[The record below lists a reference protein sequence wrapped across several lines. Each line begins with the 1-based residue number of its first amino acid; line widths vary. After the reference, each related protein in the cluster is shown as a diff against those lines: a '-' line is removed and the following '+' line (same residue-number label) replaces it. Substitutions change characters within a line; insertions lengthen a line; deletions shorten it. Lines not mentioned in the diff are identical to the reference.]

1 VDSARQKAG
10 NQRVRIGLTGLASV
24 FLAVLLAAVFTGR
37 THEESP
43 IAPNGM
49 VPTGPGAAARP
60 PPAQSPPEEPLA
72 TLGLT
77 PSNPDS
83 NAAAAPAPNG
93 PPAGRR

>member
-1 VDSARQKAG
+1 
-10 NQRVRIGLTGLASV
+10 VRIGLTGLASV

-43 IAPNGM
+43 IANAVTPA
-49 VPTGPGAAARP
+49 GPGAATQPAA
-60 PPAQSPPEEPLA
+60 PAQSPPEEPLA

-77 PSNPDS
+77 PSNPDTNS
-83 NAAAAPAPNG
+83 AAQPAPNS

>member
-1 VDSARQKAG
+1 M
-10 NQRVRIGLTGLASV
+10 QRVRIGLTGLASV

-37 THEESP
+37 THQE
-43 IAPNGM
+43 APVTQNLAA
-49 VPTGPGAAARP
+49 PSGPGAANQAA
-60 PPAQSPPEEPLA
+60 PAEEPLA

-83 NAAAAPAPNG
+83 NAPQSAPNA